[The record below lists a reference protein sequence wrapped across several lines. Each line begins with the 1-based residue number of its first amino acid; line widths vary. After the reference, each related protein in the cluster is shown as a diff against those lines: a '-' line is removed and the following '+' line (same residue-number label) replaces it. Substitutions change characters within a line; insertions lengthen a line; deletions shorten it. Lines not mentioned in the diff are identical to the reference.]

1 MGARSRSRV
10 RRPSMLRARTASR
23 FNTDRGNINYGVSQN
38 YGAANEEA
46 ANVRLRTLLEQQKAM
61 SGAETVSPY
70 VSMNQNRTT
79 TTPSPNTAEQQ
90 VAAAQEKIAT
100 QGAKREPFEGLL
112 NEIAPTPTPVDSG
125 SSFGPYP
132 TQPQNTRSP
141 QVLPGINRMAGGQNL
156 PQTLPALNR
165 SIAGRFGTGGT
176 GLTPAAME
184 DLLARAEANA
194 QTAPQKRTAS
204 RRPVSRRRVGRQN
217 YTPRLKRR
225 SMFSNRRRRF

>member
-1 MGARSRSRV
+1 MGARSRPPV
-10 RRPSMLRARTASR
+10 RRSIRRPVRRSGGLRPRS
-23 FNTDRGNINYGVSQN
+23 Y
-38 YGAANEEA
+38 
-46 ANVRLRTLLEQQKAM
+46 QQKKQEKYDVAK
-61 SGAETVSPY
+61 AEAPA
-70 VSMNQNRTT
+70 
-79 TTPSPNTAEQQ
+79 AEQK
-90 VAAAQEKIAT
+90 VAAAQEQIAT
-100 QGAKREPFEGLL
+100 QGSKPQPFEGLI
-112 NEIAPTPTPVDSG
+112 NEIAPTSTPADSG

-132 TQPQNTRSP
+132 TQPQDTRSP
-141 QVLPGINRMAGGQNL
+141 QVLPGINRMAGGEDL

-204 RRPVSRRRVGRQN
+204 RRPVSRRRVGRQS

-225 SMFSNRRRRF
+225 SMFSSRRRRF

>member
-1 MGARSRSRV
+1 MGARSRPPV
-10 RRPSMLRARTASR
+10 RRSIRRPVRRSGGLRPRSRSALYQQRKQEAVARNER
-23 FNTDRGNINYGVSQN
+23 DQLREQERY
-38 YGAANEEA
+38 AAAKAEA
-46 ANVRLRTLLEQQKAM
+46 PA
-61 SGAETVSPY
+61 
-70 VSMNQNRTT
+70 
-79 TTPSPNTAEQQ
+79 AEQQ
-90 VAAAQEKIAT
+90 VAAAQEQIAT
-100 QGAKREPFEGLL
+100 QGAKREPFEGLI
-112 NEIAPTPTPVDSG
+112 NEIAPTPTPADSG

-132 TQPQNTRSP
+132 TQPQDTRSP

-204 RRPVSRRRVGRQN
+204 RRPVSRRRVGRQS

-225 SMFSNRRRRF
+225 SMFSSRRRRF